1 MGTAAVGRTRPAWD
15 NQVVIIP
22 NGVAQQEEIAAAIA
36 DIERGLGADV
46 VRLRYNIGTNWSD
59 EPAIYFRVVLTDQAS
74 KPKRLHKVASRI
86 RSIIDEKLDP
96 LNSWG
101 LFPYINFRSQ
111 AEQDMLKEPAWE

>member
-1 MGTAAVGRTRPAWD
+1 
-15 NQVVIIP
+15 VVIIH
-22 NGVAQQEEIAAAIA
+22 NGVAEEGQIAAAIA

-46 VRLRYNIGTNWSD
+46 VRLRYNIGINWSD
-59 EPAIYFRVVLTDQAS
+59 EPAIYFRVVLTDKAS

-86 RSIIDEKLDP
+86 RSVIQDLDP

-111 AEQDMLKEPAWE
+111 SEQDMLKDPAWE